1 MPEGRDLR
9 VLCGL
14 HDLVDL
20 GSGQA
25 RARPPCCGD
34 GGAGERCFRR
44 PPRGLSTADVRAI
57 TSIGGRVVQ
66 GPPQVIPRDFT
77 QMRPGD
83 VIGALA
89 SPAARERSA
98 RLHQLGAPHGSF
110 VAIEALMNAAPLTSR
125 ALVATL
131 PVLGAG
137 AVVGQLS
144 PDAFPWKLEGASL
157 VLVAGPLIVGALV
170 GAWQT
175 FVWPAQ

>member
-1 MPEGRDLR
+1 
-9 VLCGL
+9 
-14 HDLVDL
+14 
-20 GSGQA
+20 
-25 RARPPCCGD
+25 
-34 GGAGERCFRR
+34 
-44 PPRGLSTADVRAI
+44 
-57 TSIGGRVVQ
+57 
-66 GPPQVIPRDFT
+66 
-77 QMRPGD
+77 MRPGD

-144 PDAFPWKLEGASL
+144 PDAVPWKLEGASL

-170 GAWQT
+170 GAWQA